1 MYEINE
7 NIRPKVELSVFY
19 KQRNEYDADY
29 LEYIKEINDNG
40 TFTYDEIKKTL
51 EKFDEDDPEELDN
64 SEIDCD
70 EDLCYFDDDASIE
83 SSMNDENNDIE
94 SDLSN

>member
-1 MYEINE
+1 MDMS
-7 NIRPKVELSVFY
+7 RHK
-19 KQRNEYDADY
+19 
-29 LEYIKEINDNG
+29 
-40 TFTYDEIKKTL
+40 TYRKTAA
-51 EKFDEDDPEELDN
+51 ELDN